1 MTRVLLC
8 VALVVCTVGVGSCQA
23 GGGAGDRPAVG
34 DGDEAGGESGQGAG
48 DAGGDRQEITVAD
61 RDALIAAMRS
71 ATPGTTILLAPG
83 TYAGG
88 IYIEGLRGAEGS
100 PIIIAAAD
108 RDNPPIIIGGTEA
121 LHLSDPAWVELRDLA
136 LAGTTGNGLNID
148 DGGSYE
154 TPAHHVTL
162 RRLTV
167 REVGPEGNRDGI
179 KLSGLDDFF
188 IEGCIVENWGDGGS
202 AIDMVG
208 CHRGTIEGC
217 RFHHDTGASTGVQC
231 KGGAGE
237 IVIRGNTF
245 DEVGARGVN
254 IGGSTGLQ
262 YFRPPPQ
269 GYEARDI
276 TVEGN
281 VFIGGEAPVAFV
293 GCDGST
299 VRFNTI
305 YLPGKWAMRILQE
318 TRAPGFVPCRNGV
331 FTDNIVVF
339 RSDRW
344 GEGGVNIG
352 PATAP
357 ETFTFARNVWYCVD
371 RPELGPTLPTA
382 EEDGLVGEDPRFVA
396 PDEGDFSLQ
405 EGSPA
410 TGKGHTAATGETR
423 AAIAPRARSAGP
435 RCTAAGRAV
444 A

>member
-8 VALVVCTVGVGSCQA
+8 AAIVVIAMGVGSCQA
-23 GGGAGDRPAVG
+23 GGNAADQPPAADGAADTP
-34 DGDEAGGESGQGAG
+34 GQGAG
-48 DAGGDRQEITVAD
+48 DPGENRREVTVSD

-71 ATPGTTILLAPG
+71 ATPGTTIFVAPG
-83 TYAGG
+83 TYDGG
-88 IYIEGLRGAEGS
+88 MYIEGLRGAEGS

-108 RDNPPIIIGGTEA
+108 PEDPPTISGGTEA
-121 LHLSDPAWVELRDLA
+121 MHFSDPAWLELRDLTLTGA
-136 LAGTTGNGLNID
+136 TGNGLNID
-148 DGGSYE
+148 DGGSYD

-162 RRLTV
+162 RGLQV

-179 KLSGLDDFF
+179 KLSGLDDFL
-188 IEGCIVENWGDGGS
+188 IAGCTVENWGDGGS

-208 CHRGTIEGC
+208 CHRGTVQGC
-217 RFHHDTGASTGVQC
+217 RFRHDALASTGVQC
-231 KGGAGE
+231 KGGTAG
-237 IVIRGNTF
+237 ITVRRNIF
-245 DEVGARGVN
+245 DEAAARGVN

-276 TVEGN
+276 LVEGN
-281 VFIGGEAPVAFV
+281 LFIGGQAPVAFV

-305 YLPGKWAMRILQE
+305 YLPGKWALRILQE
-318 TRAPGFVPCRNGV
+318 TREPGFVPCRNGV

-339 RSDRW
+339 RSAQW
-344 GEGGVNIG
+344 SEGGVNIG

-357 ETFTFARNVWYCVD
+357 ETFSFARNLWYCVD
-371 RPELGPTLPTA
+371 RPELGPTLPTL
-382 EEDGLVGEDPRFVA
+382 EEDGLVGVNPMFVA

-410 TGKGHTAATGETR
+410 EGRGHTALLDE
-423 AAIAPRARSAGP
+423 
-435 RCTAAGRAV
+435 
-444 A
+444 